1 MTTDPDKQPEAPQ
14 KPSESPE
21 KGPFNPFLNEEDMFK
36 VVLWVA
42 GGLLVLIV
50 VVLALRALL

>member
-1 MTTDPDKQPEAPQ
+1 MTTDPDKHPETPENGA
-14 KPSESPE
+14 ERPE

-42 GGLLVLIV
+42 GGLLALVM
-50 VVLALRALL
+50 VVLLLRAVL